1 MSVWIVFQRQVQ
13 KTSKVSDF
21 TFHACRHTL
30 KTRLGELGIPP
41 HIKDKVLHH
50 APPRSAGEAYDHYDY
65 LPEQRE
71 AIEAWADHV
80 KVLIWP
86 EGAEGLRG

>member
-1 MSVWIVFQRQVQ
+1 MP
-13 KTSKVSDF
+13 DF

-30 KTRLGELGIPP
+30 KTRMGELGVPP

-65 LPEQRE
+65 VPEQRE
-71 AIEAWADHV
+71 AIEEWADHV
-80 KVLIWP
+80 KSLIWP
-86 EGAEGLRG
+86 DGVEGLHG